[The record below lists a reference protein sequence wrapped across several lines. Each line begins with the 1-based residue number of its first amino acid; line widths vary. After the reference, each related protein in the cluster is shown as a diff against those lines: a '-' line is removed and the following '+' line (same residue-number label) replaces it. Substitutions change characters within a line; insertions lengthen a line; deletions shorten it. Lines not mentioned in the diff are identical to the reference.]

1 MEKQNEFY
9 TTRGYQ
15 RLNDEKKLLTSS
27 MEDYVEMI
35 YRMSLNTEYIR
46 VNQVA
51 RELNVRPSSV
61 TKIIQKLNILGIVY
75 YQKYGVIQ
83 LTKKGTEMGF
93 FLYKRHTVIENFLT
107 KLGVTETLLKDTEMI
122 EHAISSS
129 TLEKITIINH
139 FLDSHP
145 EILKMYKNYKEDYL
159 SSQKK

>member
-1 MEKQNEFY
+1 LEKQNEFY

-83 LTKKGTEMGF
+83 LTKKGTEIGF

-129 TLEKITIINH
+129 TLEKITIMNH

-145 EILKMYKNYKEDYL
+145 EILKLHKNYKEDYL
-159 SSQKK
+159 RSQKK

>member
-83 LTKKGTEMGF
+83 LTKKGTEIGF

-129 TLEKITIINH
+129 TLEKITIMNH

-145 EILKMYKNYKEDYL
+145 EILKLHKNYKEDYL
-159 SSQKK
+159 RSQKK